1 MNHLITAVTLAITP
15 VADDPT
21 KVVVEA
27 TGVEG
32 TDSMLTLRL
41 VIEDQ
46 ELLSPAMFGTTK
58 MDGEDT
64 IRFTPAV
71 RLSRGKTYQ
80 AKLSPGK
87 GAPVFADYSVPKLD
101 APTPKLTRIFPT
113 AQQLPANLLKFY
125 LYFDQPMREGRAIF
139 DQFHIENDAGE
150 RVHAPWRRQE
160 IWNEDARRLTLWIHP
175 GRIKRGVN
183 LREEF
188 GPVLLPDREYTLVID
203 KAVRSADGEPLAED
217 IRHKFKT
224 IAEDHERPLPETW
237 TLTLPKAGT
246 REPLRIKSPEP
257 LDHALIWIKTSILDP
272 DGKPI
277 SAKIDVDEG
286 ESSWFIEPVEPWAA
300 GEHQLR
306 IDGTLEDLAGN
317 TPIRVFDN
325 DLTLPQVEPAAES
338 IPFTPKP
345 KS

>member
-1 MNHLITAVTLAITP
+1 MTIWITAVTLAITP
-15 VADDPT
+15 VEDDPT

-32 TDSMLTLRL
+32 ADPSLSLHL
-41 VIEDQ
+41 VVEDQ
-46 ELLSPAMFGTTK
+46 QLLSPAMFGSAK

-71 RLSRGKTYQ
+71 RLSRGKTYR
-80 AKLSPGK
+80 AKLSLGK
-87 GAPVFADYSVPKLD
+87 GAPVFKDYEVPKID
-101 APTPKLTRIFPT
+101 APAPKLTAVFPT
-113 AQQLPANLLKFY
+113 AKQLPANLLKFY

-139 DQFHIENDAGE
+139 DQFHIENDEGE

-160 IWNEDARRLTLWIHP
+160 IWTEDARRLTLWIHP

-188 GPVLLPDREYTLVID
+188 GPVLEPDREYTLVID
-203 KAVRSADGEPLAED
+203 STFRSAAGEPLGEEF
-217 IRHKFKT
+217 RHKFKT
-224 IAEDHERPLPETW
+224 IAEDHDRPMPETW
-237 TLTLPKAGT
+237 ILTLPKAGT
-246 REPLRIKSPEP
+246 REPLLIESPEP
-257 LDHALIWIKTSILDP
+257 LDHALIWIKTSILGP
-272 DGKPI
+272 DGEPI

-286 ESSWFIEPVEPWAA
+286 ESSWFVEPAEPWAA
-300 GEHQLR
+300 GEHQLK

-325 DLTLPQVEPAAES
+325 DLTKPQGKPGAES
-338 IPFTPKP
+338 ISFTPK
-345 KS
+345 S